1 MRPEPESGSKLTER
15 ERERGGKK
23 KGGGG
28 VVDKEDRG
36 REKQRE
42 STHSPFN
49 SMIGYQHAEKKT
61 LYLSTNK
68 IKVNACE
75 ASLSFTQL
83 FLCFSIFFPALNRK
97 RLLFKN
103 QLQQQ

>member
-1 MRPEPESGSKLTER
+1 
-15 ERERGGKK
+15 
-23 KGGGG
+23 
-28 VVDKEDRG
+28 
-36 REKQRE
+36 
-42 STHSPFN
+42 
-49 SMIGYQHAEKKT
+49 MIGYQHAEKKT

-83 FLCFSIFFPALNRK
+83 FLCFSIFFLALNRK